1 MVDYTNFQRLATRLI
16 KTNGREVSFLEYANE
31 STSGKPWEV
40 KDNPVI
46 GRFCTKGIFIPP
58 SSGAEFGLPSL
69 SEGVGTLPD
78 LVKLSK
84 QILII
89 AYPRPGELEF
99 KYDIPPTGAVTTPDK
114 EFDLRNFNVI
124 LDEYNGKMLG
134 VTAIQILQPALIKI
148 MAYIG
153 LKD

>member
-1 MVDYTNFQRLATRLI
+1 MVNYVNFQKLATRLI
-16 KTNGREVSFLEYANE
+16 KENGREVSFLEYENK

-89 AYPRPGELEF
+89 AYPRPGELPF
-99 KYDIPPTGAVTTPDK
+99 KYDIEPTSPPPDK
-114 EFDLRNFNVI
+114 DFNLKNFNVI
-124 LDEYNGKMLG
+124 LDECIGKMIG
-134 VTAIQILQPALIKI
+134 ITAIQILKPAEIEI
-148 MAYIG
+148 MAYVG